1 MASDLFSTLRVYLSK
16 ISEGDHNPSEVVA
29 ALNTWLRDSGESIKV
44 KVEEEVER
52 SVKKMG
58 FVKQADFDRLVKE
71 VDALRNAATV
81 QKPSVRSSAKKAVKK
96 TAPSSPKKSAVKSA
110 TAKAKTK
117 KVAPAKVKK

>member
-29 ALNTWLRDSGESIKV
+29 ALNTWLRDSGESIKL

-71 VDALRNAATV
+71 VESLKTTV
-81 QKPSVRSSAKKAVKK
+81 KTSKAPVKSTAKKTIKKSSVSAVKK
-96 TAPSSPKKSAVKSA
+96 STAKKSSPTV
-110 TAKAKTK
+110 KAKKTSPTK
-117 KVAPAKVKK
+117 GKK